1 MIMLVEISFIVARV
15 IGKTWELWEKAVFQC
30 KPFEFEKIE
39 KFIYN
44 NVSLRIKQTTIIE
57 QP

>member
-1 MIMLVEISFIVARV
+1 MFVEISLIVARV

-30 KPFEFEKIE
+30 KPFDFEKIE

-44 NVSLRIKQTTIIE
+44 SVSLRIKQTTIIE